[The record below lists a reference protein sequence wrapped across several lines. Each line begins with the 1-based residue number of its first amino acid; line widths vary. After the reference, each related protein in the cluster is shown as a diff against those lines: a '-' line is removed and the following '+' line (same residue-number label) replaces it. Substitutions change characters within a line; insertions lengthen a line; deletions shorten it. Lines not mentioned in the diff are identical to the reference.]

1 MLTGG
6 AGADTFIYSG
16 GNDTITDYKAAQKD
30 VIYIS
35 GTTLSKYHVEDTD
48 VIFELAN
55 NNTLTIAN
63 GKNQTINFVDAD
75 GKAVSGL
82 TKDNVYVDVTELVLT
97 NKDEG
102 IHDVSTNT
110 DVIRIDGSKTTKAV
124 NLIGNDTLTGGAG
137 DDVFVINSGDG
148 NDVIKDYNANAAD
161 EKDIIQLG
169 KGVYVSKAA
178 VVDVTDSNGDV
189 TRQDYVFTL
198 NKGKLTLEGAADKT
212 VTFVDDYDNEIVYK
226 QKTKSAG
233 FVEEPN
239 DIDYWFAADDNF
251 AAAEDTFDS
260 LITTTAVNTAINL
273 TELNVDFTSINPG
286 VRSQTTL
293 AAHNN

>member
-1 MLTGG
+1 M
-6 AGADTFIYSG
+6 
-16 GNDTITDYKAAQKD
+16 
-30 VIYIS
+30 
-35 GTTLSKYHVEDTD
+35 D

-75 GKAVSGL
+75 GKVVSGL
-82 TKDNVYVDVTELVLT
+82 TTNNVYVDVTELVLT
-97 NKDEG
+97 NRDSG
-102 IHDVSTNT
+102 THDVSTNT
-110 DVIRIDGSKTTKAV
+110 DVIRIDGSKTTKSV
-124 NLIGNDTLTGGAG
+124 NLIGNGNDNSIVGGKAADSLSGGAGADTLTGGKGNDTLTGGAG

-178 VVDVTDSNGDV
+178 VVEVESTNDL
-189 TRQDYVFTL
+189 TRRDYVFTL

-212 VTFVDDYDNEIVYK
+212 VTFVDDDDNEIVYK

-239 DIDYWFAADDNF
+239 DSDYWFAADDNF